1 MRDVGLILVD
11 DWWEHHCVT
20 QKWQDLVRD
29 VREITKPGKQVLW
42 DGFVRAGGTMQK
54 VQSGKSAERTAKVAF
69 LRTKTHRI
77 ESRAMWEIP
86 VASIRISYSSFAGAK
101 PRSRLCIKGP
111 GPEVRPPS
119 FLHGKR
125 PVNHE
130 KNCYVNRTMNK
141 LPGQR
146 VWATRWLCTASRRKL
161 GQESG
166 WSR

>member
-1 MRDVGLILVD
+1 MGASLCDAEVAGPCQGREGNHEAWQANPLGRIRQS
-11 DWWEHHCVT
+11 WWNDA
-20 QKWQDLVRD
+20 K
-29 VREITKPGKQVLW
+29 
-42 DGFVRAGGTMQK
+42 M
-54 VQSGKSAERTAKVAF
+54 QSGKSAERTAKVAC

-166 WSR
+166 GSR